1 MSIFKREMIFIVI
14 WESSFIS
21 ISFTENILI
30 LCVCEEPHCQWDV
43 KVKKKTKLENTERK
57 VKGNKITQKLV
68 MGTSSG

>member
-30 LCVCEEPHCQWDV
+30 LCVCEEPHYQWDI
-43 KVKKKTKLENTERK
+43 KAKKKKKLENTERK